1 VLPRR
6 RHLRLVGAA
15 PCVDPALRSFV
26 SGLSLLFLCR
36 ADLYLTLRLVSTYIN
51 CRKRVENAPSM
62 SQIYHPPACTEMAK

>member
-15 PCVDPALRSFV
+15 PCVDRALRSFV

-36 ADLYLTLRLVSTYIN
+36 ADLYI
-51 CRKRVENAPSM
+51 
-62 SQIYHPPACTEMAK
+62 